1 MIKLLNILKEEP
13 YIDLSKEKVGTTT
26 VDPETGVKT
35 TLSDINP
42 ETGKLTWDVDYG
54 VKPEAVITK
63 LEDIIDYLGA
73 AEEGTELAKLKG
85 ILQLLRKRV
94 KKLK

>member
-1 MIKLLNILKEEP
+1 MIKLLNILKEAP
-13 YIDLSKEKVGTTT
+13 YVDISKEKVGTVS

-35 TLSDINP
+35 TLTDINP

-85 ILQLLRKRV
+85 ILQLLRKRI

>member
-13 YIDLSKEKVGTTT
+13 YIDLNKSKIGTTSI
-26 VDPETGVKT
+26 DSETGTKT

-54 VKPEAVITK
+54 VKPEIVITK
-63 LEDIIDYLGA
+63 LEGLIDYLGA
-73 AEEGTELAKLKG
+73 AEEGTELSKLKG

>member
-13 YIDLSKEKVGTTT
+13 YIDLSKEKIGTTSL
-26 VDPETGVKT
+26 DPETGIKT

-42 ETGKLTWDVDYG
+42 ETGKLTWDVEYN
-54 VKPEAVITK
+54 VKPEVVVTK
-63 LEDIIDYLGA
+63 LEDIIDYLGP
-73 AEEGTELAKLKG
+73 AEKDTELAKLKG
-85 ILQLLRKRV
+85 ILDLLKKRV

>member
-1 MIKLLNILKEEP
+1 MIKLVDIIKEAP
-13 YIDLSKEKVGTTT
+13 YVDISKEKVGQ
-26 VDPETGVKT
+26 VNIDPETGVKT
-35 TLSDINP
+35 TLTDIDP
-42 ETGKLTWDVDYG
+42 ETGKLSWAVDYG

-85 ILQLLRKRV
+85 ILQLLRKRI

>member
-35 TLSDINP
+35 TLSDIDP

-63 LEDIIDYLGA
+63 LEDLIDYLGA
-73 AEEGTELAKLKG
+73 AEEGTELSKLKG
-85 ILQLLRKRV
+85 ILTLLRKRV

>member
-1 MIKLLNILKEEP
+1 MIKLKDIIKEAP
-13 YIDLSKEKVGTTT
+13 YIDISKEKIGTVS

-42 ETGKLTWDVDYG
+42 ETGKLSWDVDYG

-63 LEDIIDYLGA
+63 LEDLIDYLGN
-73 AEEGTELAKLKG
+73 AEEGTELSKLKG
-85 ILQLLRKRV
+85 ILQLLRKRI

>member
-35 TLSDINP
+35 TLSDIDP
-42 ETGKLTWDVDYG
+42 DTGKLTWDVDYG